1 MAAPA
6 ATKTD
11 LLLLGLLLD
20 RPMHGY
26 ELYQQIQSEGID
38 RWFNI
43 SAAGVYYSLR
53 KLHEQGQVVET
64 GQPAGGSSRKAIYR
78 LTEDGRRA
86 FFAAMEIELASH
98 DQTCLDYD
106 LAIYLLNRFP
116 LQRALPQLEKR
127 QAFLVEQ
134 QRRVE
139 TELASEREGS
149 NPALVM
155 AILDHKLRFL
165 EMEQRWLAQVIA
177 SIRKTGE
184 DGDGPGQ
191 KQGLMILNGD
201 LRDLHLPDLF
211 HLIVSG
217 QYTGTLTVSDGA
229 ETRTLT
235 FEKGQPV
242 YASSLRMGKQS
253 VSLTTCEEILK
264 GLCEIFGWRAGR
276 FSFDQRPGQPVGSVP
291 LGCSAEELILRG
303 CRRVDNWAIIQ
314 QLVPSA
320 DTIFE
325 WGGSYGRLDPDV
337 LTPGEAMVAG
347 TVDGVKDV
355 AAIAREQD
363 LSLFETSRILYCL
376 TAIGAL
382 RTADLDKIHLRQV
395 FREIAGLMCNSTLAW
410 RASPED
416 RECEKEVNQKTEH
429 LPIRLNHGRVEDR
442 ADPQLGTEE
451 LKEIYYQFLQNQF
464 KVICRRFG
472 QSNGRQAMAEAMRRL
487 PPELRG
493 VARRYGFDRIAKN

>member
-1 MAAPA
+1 MAASA

-38 RWFNI
+38 RWFNV

-53 KLHEQGQVVET
+53 KLHEQGHVVET
-64 GQPAGGSSRKAIYR
+64 GQPGSGSARKAIYR

-106 LAIYLLNRFP
+106 LVIYLLNRFP

-127 QAFLVEQ
+127 QAFLTE
-134 QRRVE
+134 QRRKVE
-139 TELASEREGS
+139 AELVSEREGG

-165 EMEQRWLAQVIA
+165 DMEQHWLAQVIA
-177 SIRKTGE
+177 NIRQTSE
-184 DGDGPGQ
+184 DGDDADQEPGF
-191 KQGLMILNGD
+191 MILNGD

-217 QYTGTLTVSDGA
+217 QYTGTLTVSEGV

-235 FEKGQPV
+235 FEEGQPV
-242 YASSLRMGKQS
+242 YASSLRRGEPPVPLS
-253 VSLTTCEEILK
+253 SCEEVLE
-264 GLCEIFGWRAGR
+264 GLCEIFSWRTGR
-276 FSFDQRPGQPVGSVP
+276 FSFDQRPGYPEGSVP

-303 CRRVDNWAIIQ
+303 CRQVDNWAIIQ

-325 WGGSYGRLDPDV
+325 LGGGYGRLDPGV

-347 TVDGVKDV
+347 AVDGVKDV
-355 AAIAREQD
+355 AAIARERD
-363 LSLFETSRILYCL
+363 LSLFAASRILYCL

-395 FREIAGLMCNSTLAW
+395 FREIAELMCSSTLAW
-410 RASPED
+410 RTSPED
-416 RECEKEVNQKTEH
+416 RECEKEVNQRTEH
-429 LPIRLNHGRVEDR
+429 LPIRLNHGRVEDL
-442 ADPQLGTEE
+442 ADPQLGTEK
-451 LKEIYYQFLQNQF
+451 LKEIYYHFLEKQF
-464 KVICRRFG
+464 KVICQRFG
-472 QSNGRQAMAEAMRRL
+472 QSSGRQALEQAMRRL

-493 VARRYGFDRIAKN
+493 VARRYGFDQIARN

>member
-38 RWFNI
+38 RWFNV

-53 KLHEQGQVVET
+53 KLHEQGLVVET
-64 GQPAGGSSRKAIYR
+64 GQPGGGSVRKAIYR
-78 LTEDGRRA
+78 LTEDGRGA

-98 DQTCLDYD
+98 DETCLDYD
-106 LAIYLLNRFP
+106 LVIYLLNRFP
-116 LQRALPQLEKR
+116 VKRAIPQLEKR
-127 QAFLVEQ
+127 QAFLSRQHQKVES
-134 QRRVE
+134 
-139 TELASEREGS
+139 ELAGEREDGS
-149 NPALVM
+149 QALIL

-165 EMEQRWLAQVIA
+165 EMEQRWLAQVSA
-177 SIRKTGE
+177 SIRQDGE
-184 DGDGPGQ
+184 VTSDHDQ
-191 KQGLMILNGD
+191 KQGLMILNGN
-201 LRDLHLPDLF
+201 LQDLHLPDLF

-217 QYTGTLTVSDGA
+217 QHTGTLTVSDGA
-229 ETRTLT
+229 ETRTLS
-235 FEKGQPV
+235 FDEGQPA
-242 YASSLRMGKQS
+242 YASYVRGAGQS
-253 VSLTTCEEILK
+253 VSLTTCDEVLE
-264 GLCEIFGWRAGR
+264 GLCEIFGWREGR
-276 FSFDQRPGQPVGSVP
+276 FNFDQRLRHPEGSVP
-291 LGCSAEELILRG
+291 LDCSAEELILRG
-303 CRRVDNWAIIQ
+303 CRKVDNWAIIQ
-314 QLVPSA
+314 KLVPSA

-325 WGGSYGRLDPDV
+325 VGGSYGRLDPGV
-337 LTPGEAMVAG
+337 LTPGEAAVAG
-347 TVDGVKDV
+347 SVDGVKDV
-355 AAIAREQD
+355 AAIARKQD

-395 FREIAGLMCNSTLAW
+395 FREIAELMCSSTLAW

-416 RECEKEVNQKTEH
+416 RECEKEVNRRTEH
-429 LPIRLNHGRVEDR
+429 LPIRLDHGRVEDQ

-451 LKEIYYQFLQNQF
+451 LKKIYYQFLQSQF
-464 KVICRRFG
+464 TVICQRFG
-472 QSNGRQAMAEAMRRL
+472 QSNGRQALEQAMRRL

-493 VARRYGFDRIAKN
+493 VARRYGFDQIAKS